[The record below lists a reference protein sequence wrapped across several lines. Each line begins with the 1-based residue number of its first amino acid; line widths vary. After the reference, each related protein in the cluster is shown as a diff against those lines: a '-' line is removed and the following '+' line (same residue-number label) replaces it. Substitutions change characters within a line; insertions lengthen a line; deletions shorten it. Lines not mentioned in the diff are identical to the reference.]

1 MTTSAGTRGG
11 PPTEASIA
19 ELAELVR
26 QLPEQM
32 SQVAHDEVEL
42 VRAEMGELVKQQ
54 SEHISQEVE
63 LVKAEL
69 GELVKQQSEHISQ
82 EVALVRAELEPKVA
96 HVETDLELLK
106 QLPDHIRQVAH
117 DEVELV
123 RAEMGELVKQ
133 QSEHISQEVELVR
146 AELEPKVAHVET
158 DLELL
163 KQLPDHIRQV
173 AHQEVELVR
182 AELGELVKQQSEHIS
197 QEVELVRAELE
208 PKVAHVETDLE
219 LLKQLPDQ
227 IRQVAHHEVELVR
240 AEMGELAK
248 QQSDHI
254 SQVAHQEVALVRA
267 ELEAKVKRVEIGLG
281 MFAGAGAIAFYALGV
296 LVATAVLGLATAVT
310 AWLSALI
317 VAVALV
323 AIAGLL
329 VLGGNS
335 KMHESSHRQPS

>member
-1 MTTSAGTRGG
+1 MTGSAGTRGG

-26 QLPEQM
+26 QLPEQTSQLTHHEVELVKAEM
-32 SQVAHDEVEL
+32 SELVKQQSEHISQEVEL
-42 VRAEMGELVKQQ
+42 VRTELGELVKQQ

-69 GELVKQQSEHISQ
+69 EPKVTHVETDLELLKQLPDHIRQVAHDEVELVRAELGELVKQQSEHISQ
-82 EVALVRAELEPKVA
+82 EVELVKAELEPKVT

-123 RAEMGELVKQ
+123 RAEMGELAKQ
-133 QSEHISQEVELVR
+133 QSEHISQEVELVK
-146 AELEPKVAHVET
+146 AELEPKVTHVET

-173 AHQEVELVR
+173 AH
-182 AELGELVKQQSEHIS
+182 
-197 QEVELVRAELE
+197 
-208 PKVAHVETDLE
+208 D
-219 LLKQLPDQ
+219 
-227 IRQVAHHEVELVR
+227 EVELVR

-248 QQSDHI
+248 QQSEHI
-254 SQVAHQEVALVRA
+254 SQVAHQEVELVRA

-296 LVATAVLGLATAVT
+296 LVAAAVLGLATAVT

-317 VAVALV
+317 IAVALV

-329 VLGGNS
+329 ALGGNS